1 MLLEDLEIMEDILE
15 VTTEEEVMV
24 DTKVSIAKIMM
35 ETNRVDLMAIM
46 VILIIKAVDLALLE
60 TIAMGNQR

>member
-1 MLLEDLEIMEDILE
+1 MEDILE

>member
-1 MLLEDLEIMEDILE
+1 MEDILE

-46 VILIIKAVDLALLE
+46 VILIIKVDLALLE
-60 TIAMGNQR
+60 TIAMGNQRQTNIKMNKK